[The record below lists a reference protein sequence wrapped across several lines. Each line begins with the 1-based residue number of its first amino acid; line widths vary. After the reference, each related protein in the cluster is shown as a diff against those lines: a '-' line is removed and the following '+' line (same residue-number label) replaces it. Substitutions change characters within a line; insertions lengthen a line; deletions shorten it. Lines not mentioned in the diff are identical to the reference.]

1 MTKGCTHTPNFHF
14 LSGPHRSAHPR
25 STNNQPDLTYPTP
38 PLEPRGIVLS
48 QHKSIAC
55 YYNIVGA
62 LYFSYLTNVKASWG
76 TFTGRKGRHRT
87 WMIFGLVGVLAT
99 ILITHP
105 NTTDK
110 ATFTAEL
117 TNTLPFYSSMT
128 GLFLIWI
135 ITAFAVLAL
144 TYRHFDLTMVLAIVV
159 QVAPYV
165 FYVLGTKRAQ
175 QGRQN
180 QT

>member
-1 MTKGCTHTPNFHF
+1 
-14 LSGPHRSAHPR
+14 
-25 STNNQPDLTYPTP
+25 
-38 PLEPRGIVLS
+38 
-48 QHKSIAC
+48 
-55 YYNIVGA
+55 
-62 LYFSYLTNVKASWG
+62 
-76 TFTGRKGRHRT
+76 
-87 WMIFGLVGVLAT
+87 MIFGLVGVLAT

-180 QT
+180 QM